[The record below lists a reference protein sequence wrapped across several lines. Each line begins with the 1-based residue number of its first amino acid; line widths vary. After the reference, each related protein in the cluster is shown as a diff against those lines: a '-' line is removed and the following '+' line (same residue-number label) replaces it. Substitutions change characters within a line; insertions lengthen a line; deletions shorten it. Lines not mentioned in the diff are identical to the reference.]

1 VALISASYDKTK
13 WEDIC
18 LFIVSFIK
26 VMAVKLALVK
36 NVFDLVACYKDV
48 GGLCWAE
55 NTSFRKFEPHPLH
68 QSLPFIGRSPLG
80 SMLDREVIRVN
91 ISVKSV
97 DGKRVLKEHRECFF
111 VVRQIDVNF
120 FICLLG

>member
-1 VALISASYDKTK
+1 VALISTSYDKTK

-18 LFIVSFIK
+18 LLIVSFIK

-36 NVFDLVACYKDV
+36 NVFDLVACDKNV

-55 NTSFRKFEPHPLH
+55 DTSFRKFEPHPLH
-68 QSLPFIGRSPLG
+68 QSLPFIRRSPLS
-80 SMLDREVIRVN
+80 SMLNCEVVRVN

-97 DGKRVLKEHRECFF
+97 DGKRVLKEHRERFS
-111 VVRQIDVNF
+111 VVRQIDINF